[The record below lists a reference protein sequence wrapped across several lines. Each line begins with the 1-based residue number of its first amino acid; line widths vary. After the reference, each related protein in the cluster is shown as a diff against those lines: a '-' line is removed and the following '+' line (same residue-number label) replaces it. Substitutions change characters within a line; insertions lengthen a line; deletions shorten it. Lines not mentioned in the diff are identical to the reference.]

1 MPNIFFQPELDLR
14 DVVETTIFTI
24 RHAAD
29 QIRQFDH
36 GAIALRFVPKCD
48 SAYDWLGCYRDKKD
62 GDTDVDFVY
71 SVKPGESKTRPAGW
85 RGNPNNLGVA
95 CAGYAMQKIEGCAR
109 ALVNGYGRC
118 SDDLPDELAIP
129 GTCNSRGGLCYDILS
144 PSGGLWM
151 RVYVAV
157 SGATGD
163 EDKWCAAI
171 ATNAALE
178 QCFQAI
184 HACRIVA
191 PSNYDPTTV
200 DLPN

>member
-71 SVKPGESKTRPAGW
+71 SVKPGESKTRLAG
-85 RGNPNNLGVA
+85 GV
-95 CAGYAMQKIEGCAR
+95 
-109 ALVNGYGRC
+109 
-118 SDDLPDELAIP
+118 
-129 GTCNSRGGLCYDILS
+129 T
-144 PSGGLWM
+144 
-151 RVYVAV
+151 
-157 SGATGD
+157 
-163 EDKWCAAI
+163 
-171 ATNAALE
+171 
-178 QCFQAI
+178 
-184 HACRIVA
+184 
-191 PSNYDPTTV
+191 PTTWRWPALAMPCRKSRV
-200 DLPN
+200 ALAP